1 MASRRIEDLHPYLAN
16 AYKKAVAEFEK
27 AYPLSAQ
34 PFITS
39 TYRSKEEQDAL
50 YAQGKKDPKKKVTN
64 AKGGQSLHNYL
75 PSFAFDIAF
84 VKDKGVIDWN
94 PKLFKDFAAIICR
107 DPNMEW
113 GGNWKAFKDTPHF
126 GFKGFT
132 WQMAMA
138 GKQPNLNDIA

>member
-1 MASRRIEDLHPYLAN
+1 MGSRKLEDLHPYLAN
-16 AYKKAVAEFEK
+16 AYKKAVTEYEIK
-27 AYPLSAQ
+27 YPSSAK

-50 YAQGKKDPKKKVTN
+50 YAQGRTKPGNKVTK

-84 VKDKGVIDWN
+84 VKDKGVLDWSQ
-94 PKLFKDFAAIICR
+94 KLFKDFAAIICT
-107 DPNMEW
+107 DPNIDW
-113 GGNWKAFKDTPHF
+113 GGSWQTFKDTPHF

-132 WQMAMA
+132 WQMAKE
-138 GKQPNLNDIA
+138 GKQPTIINS